1 MKKILLTSL
10 FIFPFT
16 GMSQTT
22 PDSVTVY
29 MEVSRVSGGAIRV
42 DDGNG
47 KDQDYIAEDGRILH
61 FNSAVGAVNYFMGQG
76 WKLNRFTQSAG
87 DDNRILRIYV
97 IEKKLPY
104 NEAKDFFS
112 RGIKSAKRPEQ

>member
-1 MKKILLTSL
+1 MKKFIITLL
-10 FIFPFT
+10 FIVPLL
-16 GMSQTT
+16 GMAQNV

-29 MEVSRVSGGAIRV
+29 MEVSRVSAGFVKI

-47 KDQDYIAEDGRILH
+47 KDQDYVAEDGRIIH

-76 WKLNRFTQSAG
+76 WKLNRFTQSSG
-87 DDNRILRIYV
+87 EDNRMLRIYV

-104 NEAKDFFS
+104 EEAKVFFS
-112 RGIKSAKRPEQ
+112 RGIKSAKKPE

>member
-1 MKKILLTSL
+1 MKKTFLTSL
-10 FIFPFT
+10 FLFPLI
-16 GMSQTT
+16 GMSQST
-22 PDSVTVY
+22 PDSVIVY
-29 MEVSRVSGGAIRV
+29 MEVSRVSAGFVKI

-76 WKLNRFTQSAG
+76 WKLNRFTQSSG
-87 DDNRILRIYV
+87 EDNRMLRIYV

-104 NEAKDFFS
+104 DEAKVFFS
-112 RGIKSAKRPEQ
+112 RGIKSAKKPE